1 MIILLSSS
9 RKERISNCEDFH
21 RDSSALKML
30 WATTG
35 GLVRNIKL
43 KSVRSLLV
51 VICGSKITKGYHL
64 GKTVQDDSNQAA
76 IQLQNRHVNVHNLLD
91 GRINSDQLQLEFA
104 DLETA
109 GYLEV
114 VFAFYV
120 NTFCFWKVNDCQEEL
135 LLFVSSFSIVTVHE
149 YRF

>member
-1 MIILLSSS
+1 VVILLIISG
-9 RKERISNCEDFH
+9 KGRISNWEGFY

-51 VICGSKITKGYHL
+51 VICGRKITKGYHS

-76 IQLQNRHVNVHNLLD
+76 TQLQDRYVNVHNLLD
-91 GRINSDQLQLEFA
+91 SRINGDQLELEFA

-114 VFAFYV
+114 VIAFMFSV
-120 NTFCFWKVNDCQEEL
+120 
-135 LLFVSSFSIVTVHE
+135 FVFG
-149 YRF
+149 R

>member
-1 MIILLSSS
+1 VVILLSISG
-9 RKERISNCEDFH
+9 KGLISNCEGFY

-51 VICGSKITKGYHL
+51 VICGRKITKGYHS

-76 IQLQNRHVNVHNLLD
+76 TQLQDRHVNVHNLLD
-91 GRINSDQLQLEFA
+91 GRINGDPLQLEFA

-114 VFAFYV
+114 VIAFM
-120 NTFCFWKVNDCQEEL
+120 L
-135 LLFVSSFSIVTVHE
+135 SIFVFG
-149 YRF
+149 R

>member
-1 MIILLSSS
+1 MVILLSISGK
-9 RKERISNCEDFH
+9 RLISNCEGFY
-21 RDSSALKML
+21 RDSSSLKML

-51 VICGSKITKGYHL
+51 VICGRKIIKGYHS
-64 GKTVQDDSNQAA
+64 GKTVQDDSNQTAT
-76 IQLQNRHVNVHNLLD
+76 QLQDRHVNVHNLLD
-91 GRINSDQLQLEFA
+91 GRINGDPLQLEFA

-114 VFAFYV
+114 VIAFMLSV
-120 NTFCFWKVNDCQEEL
+120 
-135 LLFVSSFSIVTVHE
+135 FVFG
-149 YRF
+149 R